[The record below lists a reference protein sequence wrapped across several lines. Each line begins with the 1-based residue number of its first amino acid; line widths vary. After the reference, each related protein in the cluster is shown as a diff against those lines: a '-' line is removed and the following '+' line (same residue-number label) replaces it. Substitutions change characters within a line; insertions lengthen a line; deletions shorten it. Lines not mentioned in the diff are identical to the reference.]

1 MKKPVLSM
9 LICLPLVL
17 FLTGELM
24 GKMAKAKNLTRSAPT
39 VAEKQGEIKI
49 VAYYFHGNQRCYTC
63 RKIEQYS
70 KEAIDKNFAK
80 ELTTKQV
87 VFQPIN
93 VDQPENRHYI
103 RDYQLVSKS
112 LVIVRYRDGRQEKWK
127 TLQDVWINV
136 HNQEK
141 FFQYVKGEID
151 KLRHET
157 A

>member
-1 MKKPVLSM
+1 MKKPILSM

-17 FLTGELM
+17 FLTGELTGEM
-24 GKMAKAKNLTRSAPT
+24 TKAKNLPRSAPK

-49 VAYYFHGNQRCYTC
+49 IAYYFHGNKRCYTC

-87 VFQPIN
+87 IFQPIN
-93 VDQPENRHYI
+93 LERPENQHYI
-103 RDYQLVSKS
+103 RDYQLHSKS
-112 LVIVRYRDGRQEKWK
+112 LVIVRYRDNRQEKWK
-127 TLQDVWINV
+127 ILQDVWIHV

-141 FFQYVKGEID
+141 FFQYVKDEID
-151 KLRHET
+151 NFLRET
-157 A
+157 V

>member
-1 MKKPVLSM
+1 M

-17 FLTGELM
+17 CFTGEITGEM
-24 GKMAKAKNLTRSAPT
+24 ITAKNLPRSAPKA
-39 VAEKQGEIKI
+39 VEKIGEIKI

-63 RKIEQYS
+63 RTIEQYS
-70 KEAIDKNFAK
+70 KEAIEKNFAK

-93 VDQPENRHYI
+93 VEQPENRHYI

-112 LVIVRYRDGRQEKWK
+112 LVIVRYRDNRQEKWK
-127 TLQDVWINV
+127 TLQDVWIHV

-151 KLRHET
+151 KLLRET